1 MQFPSEQVLSEFERC
16 QIEWAEITAKEH
28 IQYVQ
33 RWTGIYGDL
42 YKRNYRKKSGARA
55 MAEAEEAC
63 SGVYLVVPCRDPS
76 ASVWKAVG
84 TAYRCDRHRIPDL
97 TEASHYVDIFISP
110 EDLSWTLLFGHEV
123 DVFGG
128 PDFVRLEWMSQ
139 PTIERVAKRRF
150 QE

>member
-1 MQFPSEQVLSEFERC
+1 
-16 QIEWAEITAKEH
+16 
-28 IQYVQ
+28 
-33 RWTGIYGDL
+33 
-42 YKRNYRKKSGARA
+42 

-76 ASVWKAVG
+76 ASVWKAGG